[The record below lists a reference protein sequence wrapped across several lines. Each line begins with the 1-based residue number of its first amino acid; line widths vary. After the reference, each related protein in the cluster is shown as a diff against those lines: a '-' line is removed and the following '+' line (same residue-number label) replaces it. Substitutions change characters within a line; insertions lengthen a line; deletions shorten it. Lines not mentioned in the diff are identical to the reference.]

1 MRCRRSSKSRN
12 RIKMLC
18 WEMGRVMKLSYI
30 LVLFAGVLFSAALAA
45 SGGKV
50 PKKYTETVISKG
62 GEKLSFEMVLIPEGS
77 FLKGSPKAEQG
88 RKDNEGPQH
97 EVRLQPFY
105 LCTTETTYELFA
117 VYYEETVQEQ
127 RDDLTVEETDKS
139 KSGSSEDLDAIT
151 GPTPIY
157 GDPTM
162 GMGGGKHPAIGA
174 TWHNATTFCR
184 WLSMK
189 TGKKYRLPT
198 EAEWE
203 YAARAGAKAAYFF
216 GESPGKLKEYAW
228 FEANSDQ
235 MTQEVARKKPNP
247 WGLYDMLGNVR
258 EWVYDFYSPTA
269 YAEDA
274 KKNPSVNPMGPTG
287 GKVHVA
293 RGGDW
298 DSLDEDLRCAAKT
311 FEEDWWRFQDPQMP
325 KSKWWLPQMDF
336 IGFRIAMSV
345 EPSR

>member
-1 MRCRRSSKSRN
+1 
-12 RIKMLC
+12 
-18 WEMGRVMKLSYI
+18 MKLSCI
-30 LVLFAGVLFSAALAA
+30 LAVSAGVLFGVALAA

-50 PKKYTETVISKG
+50 PKKYTETITTKG
-62 GEKLSFEMVLIPEGS
+62 GEKISFEMVLIPGGR
-77 FLKGSPKAEQG
+77 FVMGSPKGEPG
-88 RKDNEGPQH
+88 RKNDEDPQH
-97 EVRLQPFY
+97 EVRLKPFY
-105 LCTTETTYELFA
+105 LCTTETTYELFIT
-117 VYYEETVQEQ
+117 YYEETVQEVKGEAKVVK
-127 RDDLTVEETDKS
+127 RYKN

-162 GMGGGKHPAIGA
+162 GMGGGKHPSIGT
-174 TWHNATTFCR
+174 TWHNAMTFCR
-184 WLSMK
+184 WLSIK

-203 YAARAGAKAAYFF
+203 YAARAGGQAAYFF
-216 GESPGKLKEYAW
+216 GGSPDKLKEYAW

-235 MTQEVARKKPNP
+235 MTHEVAKKKPNP

-269 YAEDA
+269 YAADA
-274 KKNPSVNPMGPTG
+274 KKQPPVNPMGPKK

-298 DSLDEDLRCAAKT
+298 DSAASDLRCAARA
-311 FEEDWWRFQDPQMP
+311 FEEDWWRFQDPQEP

-336 IGFRIAMSV
+336 IGFRIAISI
-345 EPSR
+345 EPKQ

>member
-1 MRCRRSSKSRN
+1 MRCRRSSKGGN
-12 RIKMLC
+12 RIKRLC
-18 WEMGRVMKLSYI
+18 WEMGRVMNLSYI
-30 LVLFAGVLFSAALAA
+30 LVFFAGVLFSAALAA

-50 PKKYTETVISKG
+50 PKKYTETIMTKSD
-62 GEKLSFEMVLIPEGS
+62 EKLSFEMVLIPGGK
-77 FLKGSPKAEQG
+77 FLKGSPKTEQG

-105 LCTTETTYELFA
+105 LCTTETAYELFMA
-117 VYYEETVQEQ
+117 YYEETVQEQ
-127 RDDLTVEETDKS
+127 RDDLTFEETDTS
-139 KSGSSEDLDAIT
+139 KSGSDEDLDAIT

-162 GMGGGKHPAIGA
+162 SMGGGTHPAIGA
-174 TWHNATTFCR
+174 TWHNAMTFCR

-216 GESPGKLKEYAW
+216 GESPDKLKEYAW

-235 MTQEVARKKPNP
+235 MTHEVARKKPNP

-274 KKNPSVNPMGPTG
+274 KKQPAVSPMGPTG
-287 GKVHVA
+287 GEVHVA

-298 DSLDEDLRCAAKT
+298 DGLAEDLRCAAKT

-345 EPSR
+345 GPNQ

>member
-1 MRCRRSSKSRN
+1 M
-12 RIKMLC
+12 
-18 WEMGRVMKLSYI
+18 
-30 LVLFAGVLFSAALAA
+30 
-45 SGGKV
+45 
-50 PKKYTETVISKG
+50 PKKYTETVMTKG
-62 GEKLSFEMVLIPEGS
+62 GEKLSFEMVLIPGGK
-77 FLKGSPKAEQG
+77 FLKGSPKTEQG

-97 EVRLQPFY
+97 DVRLQSFY
-105 LCTTETTYELFA
+105 LCTTETTYELFIT
-117 VYYEETVQEQ
+117 YYEETVQEVKGEAKVVK
-127 RDDLTVEETDKS
+127 RYKN

-162 GMGGGKHPAIGA
+162 GMGGGKHPSIGT
-174 TWHNATTFCR
+174 TWHNAMTFCR
-184 WLSMK
+184 WLSIK

-203 YAARAGAKAAYFF
+203 YAARAGGQAAYFF
-216 GESPGKLKEYAW
+216 GGSPDKLKEYAW

-235 MTQEVARKKPNP
+235 MTHEVAKKKPNP

-258 EWVYDFYSPTA
+258 EWVYDFYSPTTYA
-269 YAEDA
+269 PRPSSDRARPLSETQDGRGAEDA
-274 KKNPSVNPMGPTG
+274 KKRRNTVRHPAEASPPRGVPPETSGQPPVNPMGPKK

-298 DSLDEDLRCAAKT
+298 DSAASDLRCAARA
-311 FEEDWWRFQDPQMP
+311 FEEDWWRFHDPQEP

-336 IGFRIAMSV
+336 IGFRIAISI
-345 EPSR
+345 EPKQ

>member
-18 WEMGRVMKLSYI
+18 WEMGRVMKLNCI
-30 LVLFAGVLFSAALAA
+30 LVISVGVLFSAALAA
-45 SGGKV
+45 SGGKRE
-50 PKKYTETVISKG
+50 KKYTETVISKG
-62 GEKLSFEMVLIPEGS
+62 GEKLSFEMVLIPGGK

-105 LCTTETTYELFA
+105 LCTTETTYELFIA
-117 VYYEETVQEQ
+117 YYEETVQEQ
-127 RDDLTVEETDKS
+127 RDDLTVEELDKS
-139 KSGSSEDLDAIT
+139 NEDLDAIT

-162 GMGGGKHPAIGA
+162 GMGGGTHPAIGA
-174 TWHNATTFCR
+174 TWHNAMTFCR

-216 GESPGKLKEYAW
+216 GESPDKLKEYAW

-274 KKNPSVNPMGPTG
+274 KRNPSVNPMGPRG

-311 FEEDWWRFQDPQMP
+311 FEEDWWRFQDPQIP

>member
-1 MRCRRSSKSRN
+1 
-12 RIKMLC
+12 
-18 WEMGRVMKLSYI
+18 MGRVMNPTPPKVCKRRGWVKLKLI

-50 PKKYTETVISKG
+50 PKKYTETVMSKG
-62 GEKLSFEMVLIPEGS
+62 GEKLSFEMVLIPGGK
-77 FLKGSPKAEQG
+77 FLKGSPKTEQG

-97 EVRLQPFY
+97 EVRLFSS
-105 LCTTETTYELFA
+105 
-117 VYYEETVQEQ
+117 YYEETVQEQ
-127 RDDLTVEETDKS
+127 RDDLTVEETDKN
-139 KSGSSEDLDAIT
+139 SEDLDAIT

-157 GDPTM
+157 GDPTL
-162 GMGGGKHPAIGA
+162 GMGGGKHPTIGP
-174 TWHNATTFCR
+174 TWHNAMTFCR
-184 WLSMK
+184 WLSKK

-203 YAARAGAKAAYFF
+203 YAARAGAQTAYFF
-216 GESPGKLKEYAW
+216 GESPDKLKEYAW

-235 MTQEVARKKPNP
+235 MTHEVARKKPNP

-269 YAEDA
+269 YTEDA
-274 KKNPSVNPMGPTG
+274 KKNPSVNLTGPKG

-298 DSLDEDLRCAAKT
+298 DGLDEDLRCAARSY
-311 FEEDWWRFQDPQMP
+311 EEDWWRFQDPQMP

-345 EPSR
+345 ESNR